1 VEKELRKPLFYGWW
15 IAVAAAIGV
24 GLGPPPIFVFSFP
37 VFLKALTREFH
48 TTRAVIALAFS
59 LHNVVSAFSGPLV
72 GKLVDRVGVRRV
84 VLPCTLL
91 FAVLMVGNRFITIS
105 VAGIYLLN
113 VLGGLIGVGC
123 GPIPY
128 SAAISTW
135 FDRRR
140 GAALAV
146 MMIGL
151 GTSAMLMPSIMQ
163 RLIAAFSWRAAYSL
177 YGTAALVVTLPLIT
191 LLIKNSPA
199 QLGLMADGV
208 LVAATDGQPEERP
221 GFTWKAAR
229 HTSTFWLLVAA
240 VVLLGA
246 SVHACVIHLAAML
259 SDQGISASSAALA
272 SSLAGAGLLAG
283 RVGTGFLLDR
293 YFGPRIAIVFS
304 AGAASGVLL
313 LLVAHAGIWA
323 FVGAFLVGLGMGA
336 EADIIAYL
344 TSRYF
349 GLKSFAEIYGFTFG
363 AFVLA
368 GAFGA
373 FIMGLGFDRTG
384 SYSVPMVGFLAAII
398 GAIVLFSRLG
408 PYRYLPAHPEQ
419 TPLEPTRA
427 SAAAR

>member
-1 VEKELRKPLFYGWW
+1 MKELRRPFFYGWW

-24 GLGPPPIFVFSFP
+24 GLGPPPILVFSFP
-37 VFLKALTREFH
+37 VFLKALTRDFH
-48 TTRAVIALAFS
+48 SSRAVIALAFS
-59 LHNVVSAFSGPLV
+59 LHNVVSAFAGPLA
-72 GKLVDRVGVRRV
+72 GKLVDRIGVRKV

-91 FAVLMVGNRFITIS
+91 FALLMLGNRFITASI
-105 VAGIYLLN
+105 AGIYALN
-113 VLGGLIGVGC
+113 ALGGLIGVGC

-128 SAAISTW
+128 SAAISHW

-163 RLIAAFSWRAAYSL
+163 RLIAAFGWRTSYSL
-177 YGTAALVVTLPLIT
+177 YGMAALVITLPLIT
-191 LLIKNSPA
+191 LLMKNSPA
-199 QLGLMADGV
+199 QMGLTADGIV
-208 LVAATDGQPEERP
+208 SSAATAQAEGRH
-221 GFTWKAAR
+221 GLTWREAR
-229 HTSTFWLLVAA
+229 QTRTFWLLVAA
-240 VVLLGA
+240 VILLGA

-259 SDQGISASSAALA
+259 SDQGISAQTAALA

-293 YFGPRIAIVFS
+293 YFGPRIAIIFS
-304 AGAASGVLL
+304 AGAATGVFLL
-313 LLVAHAGIWA
+313 LIAHAGVWA

-336 EADIIAYL
+336 EADLIAYL

-363 AFVLA
+363 SFVLA

-373 FIMGLGFDRTG
+373 FIMGVGFDRTG
-384 SYSVPMVGFLAAII
+384 SYRLPIMGFLAAII

-408 PYRYLPAHPEQ
+408 PYRYLPVDPEE
-419 TPLEPTRA
+419 TPITSTRA
-427 SAAAR
+427 SAAVM